1 MAQEHGARFIPHGW
15 NTAIGLAADLH
26 LASAFP
32 DTDLV
37 EYIDGSPYVDAIVAE
52 PWRLDGEGMLAI
64 PDRPGLGIQLD
75 NDAIARYARC
85 AFTLILSIS
94 GGQIAVSLLN

>member
-1 MAQEHGARFIPHGW
+1 LDGAGARRAVHSPRLEHGNWSRRGPAP
-15 NTAIGLAADLH
+15 GL
-26 LASAFP
+26 AFP

-75 NDAIARYARC
+75 NDAIARYAD
-85 AFTLILSIS
+85 APLP
-94 GGQIAVSLLN
+94 

>member
-15 NTAIGLAADLH
+15 NTAVGLAADLH

-37 EYIDGSPYVDAIVAE
+37 EHIDGSPYVDEIVTE
-52 PWRLDGEGMLAI
+52 PWRLDDNGMLAI
-64 PDRPGLGIQLD
+64 PASPGLGIKLD
-75 NDAIARYARC
+75 PDVIARYGDAPRP
-85 AFTLILSIS
+85 
-94 GGQIAVSLLN
+94 